1 MKTIGIIGG
10 MSWES
15 SIEYYRLANHY
26 AKARLGGHHSARTL
40 LLSVDFAPI
49 EALQQAGDWTALAA
63 LMSEAAQQ
71 LERGGADIVVLATN
85 TMHRVYEAI
94 EGAVTVPFLH
104 IADAT
109 GAALHAAGIE
119 RVGLLG
125 TRYTMEHPFYA
136 ERLQEK
142 YGLATQVPPRD
153 DREAIHRII
162 YDELC
167 HGIVTAPSRARFREA
182 ITRLQ
187 HDGAQAVIL
196 GCTEITLLIKPEDSP
211 LPVFDT
217 TALHVAAAVDWAIRD

>member
-136 ERLQEK
+136 ERLQAK
-142 YGLATQVPPRD
+142 FGLATQVPPRD

-182 ITRLQ
+182 IARLQ